1 MTSRR
6 TNANRL
12 DSVSRA
18 WAYAAGI
25 GGLLPL
31 LTQLPGTTAA
41 TIMVTCAFTTGLSW
55 RRAIPAIPRFL
66 LLMAVVG
73 TVLSL
78 TGYSIGR
85 DTGVALLGAMLA
97 IKPAETSTLRDARSL
112 VGFGLFAPFST
123 FLLDQGPLVLT
134 LGLLAAFFSLAA
146 LHRFAD
152 VESEDSVS
160 PPLRQRLT
168 GVGRLL
174 GIGLPLALA
183 AFWLFPRLTTPLW
196 GLPERALG
204 RSGLSDR
211 MTPGQWLDLM
221 GDGTPVLR
229 AQFFGKTPMP
239 SQMYW
244 RGPVLWDFD
253 GQSWTQPSF
262 TRDMPPPPV
271 QSQSVVWDYQVEIEP
286 TDRRQLVAL
295 DLPRAAP
302 DGSHLDYNRSLRTTS
317 PLFSMTRWRIRSSP
331 PAAHQPD
338 LPPAVRARALALPDG
353 YNPRTLALAR
363 QWRLEAG
370 NDDQAL
376 IRRSL
381 AWIRSEFA
389 YTLETPLPGRDGVD
403 EFLFDQKAGFCQHFS
418 SSFAVLMRAA
428 GIPARVV
435 TGYAGGYRNPIGD
448 YWLVRRLDAHAW
460 TEVWLR
466 GRGWTRVDPTAAV
479 APERIF
485 DTLAD
490 RTLDTQGGLLGG
502 IATAAPLLD
511 VSDWMRRGWN
521 DFVLGFNAE
530 RQQHML
536 RPLGI
541 PRLDTSHLIGLFTT
555 CALLGLLWMT
565 WLSSR
570 GERQRDPVLRAWHAL
585 SRRYA
590 RLDLARQSH
599 ETADGWVERVTAVRP
614 DLGDPL
620 QRLSHHF
627 NEWRYAQADP
637 ARVAHRQPRG
647 LIRELRAH
655 RPQPL
660 GERR

>member
-1 MTSRR
+1 MVSRR
-6 TNANRL
+6 ANANRL
-12 DSVSRA
+12 DPVSRA

-31 LTQLPGTTAA
+31 LTQLPSTTAA
-41 TIMVTCAFTTGLSW
+41 TIVVTCALTTGLSW

-66 LLMAVVG
+66 LLLAVIG

-123 FLLDQGPLVLT
+123 FLLDQGPLVLM

-152 VESEDSVS
+152 VESEDNAS
-160 PPLRQRLT
+160 PPLRQRLA

-183 AFWLFPRLTTPLW
+183 AFWLFPRLATPLW
-196 GLPERALG
+196 GMPERALG

-221 GDGTPVLR
+221 GDSSPVLR
-229 AQFFGKTPMP
+229 AQFFGKTPRP

-253 GQSWTQPSF
+253 GQTWTQPGF

-271 QSQSVVWDYQVEIEP
+271 ESQSVVWDYQVEIEP

-302 DGSHLDYNRSLRTTS
+302 DGSQLDYNRSLRTAT

-331 PAAHQPD
+331 PAAYQPD
-338 LPPAVRARALALPDG
+338 LLPAVRARALALPEG

-370 NDDQAL
+370 SNDEAL

-381 AWIRSEFA
+381 GWIRNEFA
-389 YTLETPLPGRDGVD
+389 YTLETPLPGRDAVD
-403 EFLFDQKAGFCQHFS
+403 EFLFDQKAGFCQQFS
-418 SSFAVLMRAA
+418 SSFVVLMRGA

-466 GRGWTRVDPTAAV
+466 GRGWTRIDPTAAV

-490 RTLDTQGGLLGG
+490 RTVGTQGGLLGG
-502 IATAAPLLD
+502 IAAAAPLLD

-541 PRLDTSHLIGLFTT
+541 QRMDTSHLIGLFSL

-585 SRRYA
+585 GRRYA

-599 ETADGWVERVTAVRP
+599 ETADGWVERVMAARP
-614 DLGDPL
+614 ELGDSL

-637 ARVAHRQPRG
+637 ARVAHRQARG